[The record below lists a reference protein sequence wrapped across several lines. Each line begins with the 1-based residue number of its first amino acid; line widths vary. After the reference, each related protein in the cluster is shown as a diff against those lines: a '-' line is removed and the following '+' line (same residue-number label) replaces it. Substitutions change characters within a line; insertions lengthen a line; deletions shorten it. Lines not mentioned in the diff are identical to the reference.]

1 MRGAHLQPAPQDREG
16 SDTTRAARHRARDG
30 LQARA
35 GVMLPKIIQ
44 APMANNQPATLAAAV
59 SNAGGL
65 GFVPGAALRAD
76 ALRDDIREGRALTT
90 APFGVNLFAPP
101 HLDDDSLALVVEERP
116 AYFSFA
122 FGIVEPGPLRDAGIT
137 VLGTATSVEE
147 ARALADAGVDY
158 VIAQGAE
165 AGGHRGSFLD
175 GFPLVPVRELVSA
188 IDFVPV
194 VAAGGIVSR
203 EDVHELI
210 ELGAVAVQ
218 VGTAFLFTRECAR
231 PREHLEALR
240 THETVVTDAYT
251 GRPMRAARDDVL
263 QRLMDGAPP
272 LPFPQQRF
280 ESAKL
285 GPLFMGGTGAQRA
298 REQ

>member
-1 MRGAHLQPAPQDREG
+1 
-16 SDTTRAARHRARDG
+16 
-30 LQARA
+30 
-35 GVMLPKIIQ
+35 
-44 APMANNQPATLAAAV
+44 MANNQPASLAAAV

-65 GFVPGAALRAD
+65 GTIPGAGLSAADLRA
-76 ALRDDIREGRALTT
+76 AILEVRALTD
-90 APFGVNLFAPP
+90 APVGVNLFAPP
-101 HLDDDSLALVVEERP
+101 FLDDGALAVVLEERP
-116 AYFSFA
+116 AVFSYT
-122 FGIVEPGPLRDAGIT
+122 FGIVEPAPLRDAGIT
-137 VLGTATSVEE
+137 LLGTATSVEE

-158 VIAQGAE
+158 VVAQGAE

-175 GFPLVPVRELVSA
+175 GFPLVPVRELVPA

-194 VAAGGIVSR
+194 VAAGGITTR
-203 EDVHELI
+203 DDVHELL

-240 THETVVTDAYT
+240 AHETVVTDAYT

-263 QRLMDGAPP
+263 QELMDGAPP
-272 LPFPQQRF
+272 LPFPQQRL

-285 GPLFMGGTGAQRA
+285 GPLFMGGTGAARA
-298 REQ
+298 RELSAAELVAELCA